1 MRGLG
6 GGGIRGNIRG
16 GGREGAGRAHAAARA
31 EDPAKKKKVDYSN
44 AWQEARVLI
53 VARSGRLT
61 LGLVLMLINRVAG
74 LVLPASSKYLIDDVI
89 GKRHAEML
97 VPLALAAGAAT
108 IVQAITSFSLSQVL
122 GVAAQRAITDMR
134 RRVEAHVARLPVGY
148 FDSTKAG
155 VLISRIMTD
164 AEGIRNLVGNG
175 LVQLIGSVVTAVF
188 ALVYLFYLNWVLT
201 LVNIVA
207 LGTFGA
213 AMAIAFN
220 KLRPLFRERGKINA
234 EVTGRLNETLGGIRI
249 VKTYTAEKREEIV
262 FTKGVHRLFRN
273 VAQSITGVSGITAFS
288 TAIVGII
295 GVIIIIVGGRSI
307 LSGRMTV
314 GDLFTYILFTGLLA
328 APVVQIASIG
338 TQISEAFAG
347 LDRIRDLMKMPTEDQ
362 EDAAKAPLG
371 PIDGEVTFEDVTF
384 EYNPGTLVL
393 KHVSFQAPA
402 GTTTALVG
410 SSGSGKSTLISL
422 VMAFNRPLSGRILI
436 DRKDLSGVRLRDYRE
451 QLGVV
456 LQDNFLFDGSIAD
469 NIRYGRP
476 DATLDEIK
484 RVSQVA
490 HADEFIEKFEQGY
503 DTIVGERGVKL
514 SGGQRQR
521 VSIARAILA
530 DPRILVLDEATS
542 SLDSESEAMIQDGLK
557 SLRHG
562 RTTFVIAHRL
572 STIRSADQILVLEHG
587 EIVERGTHQQL
598 IALGGRYR
606 TLYDKQY
613 KFEADRFINDGED
626 FTPVLEEAKIPS
638 TLRPNN
644 AL

>member
-1 MRGLG
+1 MPP
-6 GGGIRGNIRG
+6 
-16 GGREGAGRAHAAARA
+16 ET
-31 EDPAKKKKVDYSN
+31 PPKKKVNYSN
-44 AWQEARVLI
+44 AWQEARALI
-53 VARSGRLT
+53 VARRGRLG
-61 LGLVLMLINRVAG
+61 LGLALMLVNRVAG
-74 LVLPASSKYLIDDVI
+74 LVLPATTKYLIDDVI
-89 GKRHAEML
+89 GKHRAEML
-97 VPLALAAGAAT
+97 VPLALAAGGAT
-108 IVQAITSFSLSQVL
+108 ILQAITSFILSQVL

-134 RRVEAHVARLPVGY
+134 RRVEAHVARLPVRY
-148 FDSTKAG
+148 FDSTKSG

-175 LVQLIGSVVTAVF
+175 LVQLVGSVVTAIL
-188 ALVYLFYLNWVLT
+188 ALAYLFYLNWLLT
-201 LVNIVA
+201 LINIVA
-207 LGTFGA
+207 LASFGF
-213 AMAIAFN
+213 AMATAF
-220 KLRPLFRERGKINA
+220 KRLRPLFRERGKINA

-249 VKTYTAEKREEIV
+249 VKTYTAEKREELV
-262 FTKGVHRLFRN
+262 FTKGVHKLYRN
-273 VAQSITGVSGITAFS
+273 VAQSITGVSAITTFS
-288 TAIVGII
+288 TAII
-295 GVIIIIVGGRSI
+295 GVIGVVMIIVGGRAI
-307 LSGRMTV
+307 LDGRMTV
-314 GDLFTYILFTGLLA
+314 GEFTTYILFTGMVA

-347 LDRIRDLMKMPTEDQ
+347 LDRIRELMQMTTEDQ

-371 PIDGEVTFEDVTF
+371 ELAGEVVFEDVSF
-384 EYNPGTLVL
+384 EYNAGTPVL
-393 KHVSFQAPA
+393 KNVSFRAPA

-422 VMAFNRPLSGRILI
+422 VMAFNRPLGGRIAV
-436 DRKDLSGVRLRDYRE
+436 DGQDLSAVRLRDYRE

-456 LQDNFLFDGSIAD
+456 LQDNFLFDGSVAD
-469 NIRYGRP
+469 NIKYGKP
-476 DATLDEIK
+476 DASLDDIK
-484 RVSQVA
+484 RVSRIA
-490 HADEFIEKFEQGY
+490 HADEFIEKFAQGY

-542 SLDSESEAMIQDGLK
+542 SLDSESEAFIQDGLK
-557 SLRHG
+557 SLRQG

-587 EIVERGTHQQL
+587 EIVERGTHAQL

-613 KFEADRFINDGED
+613 KFEADRFINPGED
-626 FTPVLEEAKIPS
+626 FTPELAEAKIPS
-638 TLRPNN
+638 TLRSNN

>member
-1 MRGLG
+1 MMPLRG
-6 GGGIRGNIRG
+6 GGVRGH
-16 GGREGAGRAHAAARA
+16 GGREGAGRSAAAVRA
-31 EDPAKKKKVDYSN
+31 DESAKKKVDYSN
-44 AWQEARVLI
+44 AWQEARSLI
-53 VARSGRLT
+53 VARRGRLAV
-61 LGLVLMLINRVAG
+61 GLALMLVNRVAG
-74 LVLPASSKYLIDDVI
+74 LILPATSKYLIDDVI
-89 GKRHAEML
+89 GRQRADLL

-108 IVQAITSFSLSQVL
+108 MVQAVTSFALSQVL

-148 FDSTKAG
+148 FDSTKSG

-175 LVQLIGSVVTAVF
+175 LVQLVGSLVTAVL
-188 ALVYLFYLNWVLT
+188 ALAYLFYLNWVLT
-201 LVNIVA
+201 CVNIIA
-207 LGTFGA
+207 LGSFGA

-220 KLRPLFRERGKINA
+220 RLRPLFRERGKINA

-249 VKTYTAEKREEIV
+249 VKTYTAEKREELV

-273 VAQSITGVSGITAFS
+273 VAKSITGVSAITTFS
-288 TAIVGII
+288 TAII
-295 GVIIIIVGGRSI
+295 GVIGVIMIIVGGRSI
-307 LSGRMTV
+307 LAGHMTI
-314 GDLFTYILFTGLLA
+314 GDFLNYILFTGLLA

-347 LDRIRDLMKMPTEDQ
+347 LDRIRELMQMATEDE
-362 EDAAKAPLG
+362 EDASRAPLG
-371 PIDGEVTFEDVTF
+371 EIAGEIAFQDVSF
-384 EYNPGTLVL
+384 EYNAGVPVL
-393 KHVSFQAPA
+393 KHVSFRAPA

-422 VMAFNRPLSGRILI
+422 VMAFNRPLSGRIYV
-436 DRKDLSGVRLRDYRE
+436 DGQDLSTVRLRDYRA

-469 NIRYGRP
+469 NIRYGSP
-476 DATLDEIK
+476 DATLDAIQH
-484 RVSQVA
+484 VSRIA
-490 HADEFIEKFEQGY
+490 HADEFIEKFDQGY

-542 SLDSESEAMIQDGLK
+542 SLDSESEALIQDGLK
-557 SLRHG
+557 SLRRG

-598 IALGGRYR
+598 LALGGRYR

-613 KFEADRFINDGED
+613 KLEADRFINPGED
-626 FTPVLEEAKIPS
+626 FTPEPDAAKVPS
-638 TLRPNN
+638 TFRPNN